1 MPNNHSTEYELNST
15 SHETCKSF
23 NFNDPRIIDGINDT
37 SGTNFARIEESTR
50 HLFVPWR
57 GCTARNPEIIAI
69 WFILMRSIVEEKR
82 QELKKGKS
90 FDFLEERER
99 DKNEIHGYWKMT
111 LAPSKRNSFLRG
123 IAKRFITPSNIWK
136 KRKFVIF
143 KNNYDFYRSI
153 IWNSRL

>member
-99 DKNEIHGYWKMT
+99 DKNEIVPRLLENDPCPFQT
-111 LAPSKRNSFLRG
+111 EFFSS
-123 IAKRFITPSNIWK
+123 
-136 KRKFVIF
+136 
-143 KNNYDFYRSI
+143 
-153 IWNSRL
+153 WNSQALYYAFQHMEEKKICVF